1 MLRVALDEN
10 FNMDIVRGVLR
21 QVPEAQFIS
30 TLGAGLKRATDP
42 EVLAWAAAEGCI
54 LLTHDVAT
62 MTKFAYDRLRD
73 GLPMPGVFE
82 VGHHVLLARA
92 IDDMPADARASGKG
106 KCVTCRFSSSV
117 PRAQTA
123 E

>member
-10 FNMDIVRGVLR
+10 FNKDIVRGVLR
-21 QVPEAQFIS
+21 QVPEAQFLS

-62 MTKFAYDRLRD
+62 MTKFAYDRVRD
-73 GLPMPGVFE
+73 GLRC
-82 VGHHVLLARA
+82 RA
-92 IDDMPADARASGKG
+92 YSRSAITSCSPERS
-106 KCVTCRFSSSV
+106 TISS
-117 PRAQTA
+117 
-123 E
+123 